1 MNDLLTAIYSK
12 FSGSDLSSD
21 VGGRIYLDTAPEK
34 TEFPYIVYFII
45 SSTQDRTFTEYY
57 TNILIQFSLFSISSS
72 VTEIITIYN
81 HLKALFDEY
90 SFDIIGNKLVWMRE
104 QNLITMIDNITTLIG
119 TEECRHWAVD
129 FEVLTSLN

>member
-81 HLKALFDEY
+81 HLKALFDEC
-90 SFDIIGNKLVWMRE
+90 SFDITGNKLVWMRE